1 MRSLPLQ
8 FLQKEAGFQSYGD
21 LKSNVEKLVQWH
33 VASQQE
39 TPEEDTQVLE
49 NFMTVKETIEKAY
62 LGNCILMGQLII
74 EFT

>member
-1 MRSLPLQ
+1 M
-8 FLQKEAGFQSYGD
+8 
-21 LKSNVEKLVQWH
+21 QWH